1 MREPSQSLT
10 TRGSSSTCASQAPR
24 ESPASI
30 GSQIAYTVSFA
41 CGWASRM
48 CVRTQLA
55 PSAQTLQVGERSR
68 IRRGS
73 CERVLN
79 SERSWPTS
87 LRSVNCR
94 GPRTPLVVD
103 SAADVDGWCFGA
115 AAALPE
121 AGEHCKCDDRAGGD
135 KDQRAVAVG
144 EVAGPSREADTEAD
158 DRVVGDGRGVA
169 EPESCPVVEEVAAGG
184 E

>member
-1 MREPSQSLT
+1 MSPGAPRPPIEWSANQRPASREPSQRLT

-41 CGWASRM
+41 CGWALRM

-55 PSAQTLQVGERSR
+55 PSAQTLQVGEASR

-73 CERVLN
+73 PERVLN
-79 SERSWPTS
+79 SERSWPMS
-87 LRSVNCR
+87 RKSISCR
-94 GPRTPLVVD
+94 GP
-103 SAADVDGWCFGA
+103 A

-121 AGEHCKCDDRAGGD
+121 GGQQCERNDGAGAGE
-135 KDQRAVAVG
+135 DQRAVAVG
-144 EVAGPSREADTEAD
+144 EVAGLAGEADAKAD
-158 DRVVGDGRGVA
+158 DRVVGDVGGVA
-169 EPESCPVVEEVAAGG
+169 
-184 E
+184 